1 MWLNN
6 VSGNEGFH
14 ALKSKSARL
23 SGSTSGVVKKRKLRY
38 ETMNISID
46 KKLSNYEPSWNYK
59 EKGSAERIELDR

>member
-1 MWLNN
+1 MW
-6 VSGNEGFH
+6 VVMKVFMPWKASQPDWVVVQV
-14 ALKSKSARL
+14 
-23 SGSTSGVVKKRKLRY
+23 GVVKKRKLRY